1 MVDSKGNYMNL
12 SHLCTVEE
20 EVAEDP
26 IIMDGIMVNNLNLV
40 PEGSGYYIEGLIK
53 NVTSEVKK
61 VSRINIQFEDINTNV
76 VLGNSLVNI
85 NSILSPQQSRS
96 VRSLVEVQNIIPGI
110 ESKSVRVVFVSLE

>member
-26 IIMDGIMVNNLNLV
+26 IIMDGIMVNNLDLV
-40 PEGSGYYIEGLIK
+40 KDGSAYYVEGLIK
-53 NVTSEVKK
+53 NITTEAKEV
-61 VSRINIQFEDINTNV
+61 SLLNIQFEDINTNV

-96 VRSLVEVQNIIPGI
+96 VKSPVEVQNIIPGI
-110 ESKSVRVVFVSLE
+110 ESKSVRVVFVSLS